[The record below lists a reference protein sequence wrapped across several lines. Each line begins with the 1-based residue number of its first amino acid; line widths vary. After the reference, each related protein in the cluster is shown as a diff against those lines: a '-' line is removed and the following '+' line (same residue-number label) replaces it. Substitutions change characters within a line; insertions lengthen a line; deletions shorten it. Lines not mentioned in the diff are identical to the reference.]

1 MVQQTRND
9 LVSVS
14 ATSTTICKPVTGNKR
29 RIQMIITANTAG
41 VTVTIAKGDVS
52 AVATYGLPLNSSS
65 TYIEATDG
73 GFQCWQ
79 GQVQAVATGAGTV
92 SVVETFEVLDQ

>member
-1 MVQQTRND
+1 MIQQTRND

-14 ATSTTICKPVTGNKR
+14 ATTTTVCKPVVGNKR

-41 VTVTIAKGDVS
+41 VTVTIAKGDTA
-52 AVATYGLPLNSSS
+52 AVATYGLPLSSGMS
-65 TYIEATDG
+65 YVEATDG

-79 GQVQAVATGAGTV
+79 GQVQAVASGNGTV
-92 SVVETFEVLDQ
+92 SVVETFEIQEE